1 MRVPQS
7 EVSIELRRLAAE
19 HLESIRGIEMGEGAD
34 LAQIVGEVCPLFRPD
49 LEEVAYW
56 EFEVDL
62 DPSDGKSVITSS
74 ALSAQTFS
82 EQSESMFPAVGE
94 RPKNGLEGTGFIIV
108 ATGEHDVPVPHW
120 SLQKAPPSR
129 ELEAKGRETGKRI
142 ARIYR
147 LDALAYL
154 AEDESGQEVARSG
167 QIPVPVEGLGHDL
180 GRRAGEISSM
190 TAKPQREV
198 DDKEVDKVKHTVER
212 SGPKSPDVRL
222 MDPGEWPELK
232 RGYADSFGPFLDVV
246 RKRAQEPWR
255 IQKLIRKFGE
265 GVLEDEPLTVALLDP
280 HAAVSVSGE
289 GASMIDIAE
298 APSRRAVR
306 LRARKGRRKK
316 EADFNVHIRYGTGEE
331 ETLSFFVVSKDTPS
345 NRRGEGA
352 LGGEEL

>member
-1 MRVPQS
+1 MLSGRRPGEHERDWSLACRADISPVRGIGMRVPQS

-198 DDKEVDKVKHTVER
+198 DDKEVDKV
-212 SGPKSPDVRL
+212 
-222 MDPGEWPELK
+222 
-232 RGYADSFGPFLDVV
+232 
-246 RKRAQEPWR
+246 
-255 IQKLIRKFGE
+255 
-265 GVLEDEPLTVALLDP
+265 
-280 HAAVSVSGE
+280 
-289 GASMIDIAE
+289 
-298 APSRRAVR
+298 
-306 LRARKGRRKK
+306 
-316 EADFNVHIRYGTGEE
+316 
-331 ETLSFFVVSKDTPS
+331 
-345 NRRGEGA
+345 
-352 LGGEEL
+352 